1 MRANCDTQVL
11 WKVKELRP
19 EAPVPTGGELAPR
32 AVNGRVMELV
42 EAACN
47 PKNICRMEPTWH
59 PWF

>member
-1 MRANCDTQVL
+1 VL
-11 WKVKELRP
+11 WKVRELVP
-19 EAPVPTGGELAPR
+19 APPAADAREQNGGELPAR
-32 AVNGRVMELV
+32 AVHGRVMELV